1 MKKIINNLEHFI
13 EQHEKEKERKKINCY
28 LVVLLII
35 YIHIANKKNEKNV
48 YLKNYSYFKLK

>member
-28 LVVLLII
+28 LVVLLIT
-35 YIHIANKKNEKNV
+35 YILQIKKNEKNV

>member
-13 EQHEKEKERKKINCY
+13 EQHEKERKKINCY

-35 YIHIANKKNEKNV
+35 YIHIANKKKRKEC
-48 YLKNYSYFKLK
+48 LFKKL